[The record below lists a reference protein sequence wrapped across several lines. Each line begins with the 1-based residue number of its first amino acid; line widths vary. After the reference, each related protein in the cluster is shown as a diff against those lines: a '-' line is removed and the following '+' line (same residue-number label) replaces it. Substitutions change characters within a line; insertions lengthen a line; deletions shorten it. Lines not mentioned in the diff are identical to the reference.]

1 VTFRLSRHLL
11 LSLAA
16 AGVLLVAP
24 TISAQTPEPGD
35 RPAPPNRGER
45 LVDRLDQNGDGKLAV
60 SELPEFMQERLKGA
74 DANGDGFITADEIN
88 AMAGPERGGDR
99 PEGAGRGGDRR
110 GGGAGRG
117 GDMPGDGP
125 MRGGA
130 PGDRRMR
137 GGFGDPAQMLERF
150 DENKDGKLAKAELP
164 ERMAERMMESDLD
177 KDGFITLEELKK
189 AETARRTENAKR
201 TLERFD
207 ANKDGKISKE
217 ELPERG
223 RERLINLDTNKDGVI
238 TLEELAA
245 PGGVAP
251 TPSTDTRSPDQILAR
266 LDANKDGKLTGEEI
280 PGYMRRRMEQ
290 FDKNGDGEIT
300 RDEITGPQRRRGGE
314 QPPGGPAPQGEEPAP
329 KKKGGII
336 L

>member
-1 VTFRLSRHLL
+1 
-11 LSLAA
+11 
-16 AGVLLVAP
+16 
-24 TISAQTPEPGD
+24 
-35 RPAPPNRGER
+35 
-45 LVDRLDQNGDGKLAV
+45 
-60 SELPEFMQERLKGA
+60 
-74 DANGDGFITADEIN
+74 
-88 AMAGPERGGDR
+88 MAGPERGGDR

-177 KDGFITLEELKK
+177 
-189 AETARRTENAKR
+189 
-201 TLERFD
+201 
-207 ANKDGKISKE
+207 
-217 ELPERG
+217 
-223 RERLINLDTNKDGVI
+223 KDGVI